1 MYAPRSCYA
10 TLDQSSLS
18 GKDPVHP
25 ILPERSQASVPSNSQ
40 AQSAGEHGRRY
51 GLRDGAC
58 QAITQGSGEQ
68 YLSAFALLLQA
79 SPFQLSVLS
88 ALPQLIGTGAQLA
101 SVKLLQWFPDRKAL
115 IFAGT
120 VGQAF
125 VWIPIVLLPLLF
137 FQWGPWL
144 VVGGAAAYFACTH
157 FTTPAWNSLIAD
169 WLDQHER
176 GAYFARRAQIIAGLS
191 FFAICGA
198 GWVLSLWQDS
208 TAAWWGFVLIFAL
221 AGSARILSAL
231 ALSPV
236 QDVHQTAHQ
245 EAQQGFRGFFR
256 LSATKDFRRFLLFS
270 GLMHASVLIAGPFF
284 VLYMLQDLHL
294 SYLGY
299 GGWLAAGLL
308 GQLLTLQAW
317 GQFGDRYGNKALLS
331 ITGFTVPFLPML
343 YLVSTH
349 LGFLLAVNFLGGVIW
364 AGLALGLQNYVFDSV
379 RPEDRAKAIALYS
392 TVNAVGWSVGAL
404 LGSWLVEHLPA
415 RIEWAGV
422 ILQPASNLP
431 FVFFLSGIL
440 RLLVSS
446 SLLGTFHEARQVE
459 RASRQRLLWEL
470 PLVKPVARFMVWA
483 LPKSNR

>member
-1 MYAPRSCYA
+1 MQPTLPVGQEEAGAPSPA
-10 TLDQSSLS
+10 TQTADEQGL
-18 GKDPVHP
+18 
-25 ILPERSQASVPSNSQ
+25 
-40 AQSAGEHGRRY
+40 RY

-79 SPFQLSVLS
+79 SPLQLSVLS
-88 ALPQLIGTGAQLA
+88 ALPQLIGTGAQLV

-137 FQWGPWL
+137 PQWGAWL

-157 FTTPAWNSLIAD
+157 FTTPAWNSLITD
-169 WLDQHER
+169 WIDQHER
-176 GAYFARRAQIIAGLS
+176 GAYFARRAQIIAALS
-191 FFAICGA
+191 FFALCGA

-236 QDVHQTAHQ
+236 QDLHTTAHR
-245 EAQQGFRGFFR
+245 EALQGFRSFYREGM
-256 LSATKDFRRFLLFS
+256 TKDFRRFLLFS
-270 GLMHASVLIAGPFF
+270 CLMHASVLIAGPFF

-317 GQFGDRYGNKALLS
+317 GQFGDRFGNKALLS
-331 ITGFTVPFLPML
+331 ITGFTVPLLPML
-343 YLVSTH
+343 YLVSTN
-349 LGFLLAVNFLGGVIW
+349 LGFLLAVNFSGGVIW

-379 RPEDRAKAIALYS
+379 RSEDRAKAIALYS

-404 LGSWLVEHLPA
+404 IGSWMVVSFPS
-415 RIEWAGV
+415 RIEWGGFA
-422 ILQPASNLP
+422 LQPVSNLP
-431 FVFFLSGIL
+431 FVFFLSGVF
-440 RLLVSS
+440 RFLVSS
-446 SLLGTFHEARQVE
+446 SLLGTFHEVRQVV
-459 RASRQRLLWEL
+459 RASRQQLLREL
-470 PLVKPVARFMVWA
+470 PLVKPLVQFVGWTLSR
-483 LPKSNR
+483 SNRQA

>member
-1 MYAPRSCYA
+1 
-10 TLDQSSLS
+10 
-18 GKDPVHP
+18 
-25 ILPERSQASVPSNSQ
+25 LPGRPEEIVPSNSQ
-40 AQSAGEHGRRY
+40 AQSANEQGLRY

-101 SVKLLQWFPDRKAL
+101 SVKLLQWFPDRKVL
-115 IFAGT
+115 IFSGT
-120 VGQAF
+120 IGQAF
-125 VWIPIVLLPLLF
+125 VWIPIVLLPLSF
-137 FQWGPWL
+137 PQWGPWL
-144 VVGGAAAYFACTH
+144 VISGGAAYFACTH
-157 FTTPAWNSLIAD
+157 F
-169 WLDQHER
+169 
-176 GAYFARRAQIIAGLS
+176 
-191 FFAICGA
+191 GA

-221 AGSARILSAL
+221 AGSVRLLSAV

-236 QDVHQTAHQ
+236 RDVHPTAHQ
-245 EAQQGFRGFFR
+245 EAQQGFRSFFR
-256 LSATKDFRRFLLFS
+256 QSATKDFRRFLFFS

-299 GGWLAAGLL
+299 GGWLATGLL

-317 GQFGDRYGNKALLS
+317 GQFGDRFGNKALLS

-343 YLVSTH
+343 YLVSTN

-379 RPEDRAKAIALYS
+379 RPEERAKAIALYS

-404 LGSWLVEHLPA
+404 LGSWLVEHLPS
-415 RIEWAGV
+415 RIEWGGV
-422 ILQPASNLP
+422 VLHPVSNLP
-431 FVFFLSGIL
+431 FVFFLSGLL

-446 SLLGTFHEARQVE
+446 SLLGTFHEARQV
-459 RASRQRLLWEL
+459 ASVPRQQLLWEL
-470 PLVKPVARFMVWA
+470 PLVKPIAQFVGWA